1 MRRDLASRAI
11 QVTNRQLRHYNSL
24 LRKNLRLVV
33 SCSSENEKAQ
43 RRMDRMEDLV
53 FHSQSLKQMFDTLI
67 IQGQRIFEIEVIT
80 VTLEDPFREN
90 YPEGYHGGGGR
101 FYLGSDRVFF
111 SEAEAMAAFFKN
123 PAEPVIRGNLRRG
136 AAAFFPGALAARV
149 RSEALAPLNNG
160 DGVIGVVAFGSSRA
174 ERFMEGYGARF
185 LKRLARTL
193 TLKAEVFRAR
203 RDGVERGEG
212 VL

>member
-1 MRRDLASRAI
+1 MRKDLASRSMK
-11 QVTNRQLRHYNSL
+11 VTNKQLRHYNSL

-33 SCSSENEKAQ
+33 SCSSENEKTQ

-53 FHSQSLKQMFDTLI
+53 FHAPSLKEMFDTLI
-67 IQGQRIFEIEVIT
+67 IQGQRIFEIDVIT
-80 VTLEDPFREN
+80 VTLEKPFQGS
-90 YPEGYHGGGGR
+90 YPDGYHDDGR
-101 FYLGSDRVFF
+101 KFYLGSDRVRF
-111 SEAEAMAAFFKN
+111 SEPEAMAAYFKN
-123 PAEPVIRGNLRRG
+123 PAEPVIRGGLRRG
-136 AAAFFPGALAARV
+136 TGAFFPGALAARV

-160 DGVIGVVAFGSSRA
+160 DRVIGVAAFGSSRA

-193 TLKAEVFRAR
+193 TLKTEVFRAR
-203 RDGVERGEG
+203 EAGAERGEG